1 MTDIWT
7 RIESDE
13 TNLPIPIATD
23 PDGVTVFLS
32 REVWQNH
39 ILAHHPE
46 MIDFKDLILQAITHP
61 VFREVEDT
69 ERRIIRCYAD
79 IPPPRQPGKTPLQVR
94 VVVKYVQPS
103 ERDQQRT
110 GVISSAY
117 LVRWKVT

>member
-1 MTDIWT
+1 MTDIWS

-79 IPPPRQPGKTPLQVR
+79 IPPPR
-94 VVVKYVQPS
+94 
-103 ERDQQRT
+103 
-110 GVISSAY
+110 
-117 LVRWKVT
+117 